1 MKESEIDQLVDWVNC
16 DLCGGKNYRIIYPG
30 AFTRADFV
38 KDPSS
43 SFRYASSEHARG
55 NIVEC
60 ADCHLV
66 YMNPRD
72 RDIPTIYENVGEDEY
87 YLSAQEDRIATF
99 ERDYQKLESVIG
111 SAKGRKMIDV
121 GCSYGLFLGV
131 CQRHGWEV
139 YGCEPS
145 KVQWAKAREYYAHVY
160 NKELRNCG
168 FSDNL
173 FDLVTMHEVIEH
185 PSSPKA
191 LIRDARA
198 VIKPGGYLV
207 LCTPDRSSWQ
217 AKIFGKRWIAYARM
231 HLYYFTP
238 HTLRR
243 MLEEEGFR
251 VVKIEKHKR
260 IIRFGVAIEWMR
272 KNPFLYRVF
281 LAIFGNFLTRNIKI
295 TSAMSGNMMVY
306 AQKIDQV

>member
-1 MKESEIDQLVDWVNC
+1 MKESEIDEFVDWVDC
-16 DLCGGKNYRIIYPG
+16 DLCGGKNYKVIYPSTFRSTD
-30 AFTRADFV
+30 FT
-38 KDPSS
+38 KDPSP
-43 SFRYASSEHARG
+43 SFRYASSDRARG

-60 ADCHLV
+60 RDCCLV

-72 RDIPTIYENVGEDEY
+72 RDIAKIYENVGEDEY
-87 YLSAQEDRIATF
+87 YLSSEEDRVATF
-99 ERDYQKLESVIG
+99 ERDYRKLEFVVG
-111 SAKGRKMIDV
+111 PAKGRKMIDV

-131 CQRHGWEV
+131 CQRHGWEA

-145 KVQWAKAREYYAHVY
+145 QVQWMKASEHYARVY
-160 NKELRNCG
+160 NKELRDCK
-168 FSDNL
+168 FPDDF
-173 FDLVTMHEVIEH
+173 FDLVTMHELIEH

-191 LIRDARA
+191 LIQDARA

-207 LCTPDRSSWQ
+207 LCTPDRSSWP
-217 AKIFGKRWIAYARM
+217 AKIFGKRWMSYARM

-238 HTLRR
+238 RTLRR

-251 VVKIEKHKR
+251 VVKIERHKR

-281 LAIFGNFLTRNIKI
+281 SAVFGNFLTRNIKT

-306 AQKIDQV
+306 AQKVD